1 MSLKFGSWVVH
12 EDLNEDNES
21 SRSIEHQEISLS
33 KSASLIANLKKSM
46 QMVKPSNMTPLAEEN
61 YVKYY

>member
-21 SRSIEHQEISLS
+21 SRSIELQEISLS